1 MSEKYPTERFHI
13 DKDALEEQ
21 FNEMSITHL
30 ERLEATYQLQDQ
42 EAYSVVINAL
52 SNVIKRR
59 RSLEV

>member
-1 MSEKYPTERFHI
+1 MSEKYPSERFHI

-21 FNEMSITHL
+21 FNEMPITHL

-52 SNVIKRR
+52 SNAIKRR
-59 RSLEV
+59 RLSDV